1 MTGTIELFKNILQAN
16 LPPLYLFVR
25 IAAGKLVDHSR
36 LGTELEGND
45 QLRRKPTSLRAGA
58 IFKQTACRFWRNPPD
73 CNVLPAPVQVA
84 LAKRLFWCNLPRLF
98 FVSFSAS
105 RCCL

>member
-1 MTGTIELFKNILQAN
+1 MTGTIELFKHILQAN

-45 QLRRKPTSLRAGA
+45 QTKAKANFTSRGRD
-58 IFKQTACRFWRNPPD
+58 FQTNS
-73 CNVLPAPVQVA
+73 L
-84 LAKRLFWCNLPRLF
+84 
-98 FVSFSAS
+98 
-105 RCCL
+105 